1 MAAKRGPTT
10 QHRLTL
16 KKPSDTLT
24 TTHTYISKGGGSG
37 SRNKKISQV
46 LNRNDPL
53 RSATLRYAIT
63 CKPLQTRR
71 PPRMELPAWGSTAV
85 ELSRGKPWV
94 NYNLGKF
101 NSPRSIY

>member
-1 MAAKRGPTT
+1 MAAKRAPTT

-16 KKPSDTLT
+16 KKLSDTLT

-63 CKPLQTRR
+63 CKPSADSAAT
-71 PPRMELPAWGSTAV
+71 PHETAC
-85 ELSRGKPWV
+85 
-94 NYNLGKF
+94 LGL
-101 NSPRSIY
+101 NRC

>member
-1 MAAKRGPTT
+1 MAAKRAPTT

-16 KKPSDTLT
+16 KKLSDTLT
-24 TTHTYISKGGGSG
+24 TTHTYVSKGGGSG

-71 PPRMELPAWGSTAV
+71 PPRMELPAWSSTAV
-85 ELSRGKPWV
+85 ELSRG
-94 NYNLGKF
+94 
-101 NSPRSIY
+101 